1 MQPVLV
7 LNTKAKRETGREAQ
21 LNNISAAKTV
31 SEVIRTCLGPKSM
44 LKMVLDPMGGIAIT
58 NDGNAILREIDV
70 QHPTAKSMIEL
81 SRAQDESVGDGTTSV
96 IILAG
101 EFLQVS
107 QQWIER
113 SIHPTIIISAYMK
126 ALDDALEHLKSISKP
141 IDPNDEETILS
152 VIKSCINTKFI
163 GTWSDKMC
171 KLALDAVNIVKVEQT
186 GYKEID
192 LKQYA
197 RIEKIPGGDIT
208 DSCVIPGCVINKDVT
223 HSKMKRRIE
232 NPRVILLDCPLE
244 YKKGESMTDVECLG
258 SDDFARL
265 LKIEEEQIEA
275 MCNDIIRLKP
285 DLVITE
291 KGLSDLAEHFFVKAG
306 ITALRRTKKSDN
318 NRLARVTGATI
329 CHRTDELQE
338 SDVGTG
344 ASLFEVQKIGDE
356 YFTFITGKSPKACTI
371 LLRGANKDTLNEVE
385 RNLHDA
391 MCVARNIAQQPC
403 LVPGGGASEI
413 SIAHALTEKM
423 KSISGL
429 QQLPYGSIAQALEV
443 IPRTLLQNCG
453 GEVVRRL
460 TELKAKHAQNPKENA
475 TWGIDGLTGAIAD
488 MNETKIWEPYEVKA
502 QTLKTAIEAA
512 CMVLRVDDVLSG
524 LSHNG
529 RPEEQ
534 QAAEQPQEMFE

>member
-1 MQPVLV
+1 
-7 LNTKAKRETGREAQ
+7 
-21 LNNISAAKTV
+21 
-31 SEVIRTCLGPKSM
+31 
-44 LKMVLDPMGGIAIT
+44 
-58 NDGNAILREIDV
+58 
-70 QHPTAKSMIEL
+70 MIEL

-113 SIHPTIIISAYMK
+113 SIHPTIIIAAYMK

-141 IDPNDEETILS
+141 IDPSDENTILS

-171 KLALDAVNIVKVEQT
+171 KLALDAVNIVKIEQT

-208 DSCVIPGCVINKDVT
+208 DSCVVPGCVINKDVT

-258 SDDFARL
+258 ADDFSRL
-265 LKIEEEQIEA
+265 LKIEEEQIES

-329 CHRTDELQE
+329 CHRTDEIQE

-344 ASLFEVQKIGDE
+344 ASLFEVKKIGDE
-356 YFTFITGKSPKACTI
+356 YFTFITGKAPKACTI

-413 SIAHALTEKM
+413 SIAHAISEKM
-423 KSISGL
+423 KSINGL

-475 TWGIDGLTGAIAD
+475 TWGINGLTGAIAD
-488 MNETKIWEPYEVKA
+488 MNETQIWEPYEVKA

-534 QAAEQPQEMFE
+534 QQAAEQQPEMFE